1 LGRVISSD
9 IMIGFFE
16 VLQAANLLKDRVIR
30 TPLVYSP
37 TFSRLANAEV
47 YLKLEN
53 LQMGGSFKVRGAT
66 YRLQSHLKEVQPGVI
81 AASVGNHAQG
91 VALAACAAGVPA
103 TVIMPVWASISKQEA
118 TRAYGAE
125 VRLEGRSLVES
136 IEIGRRIAQETKR
149 IFIHPYDDEEV
160 IAGQGTIGLEI
171 LEDLPDTDLIIVPVG
186 GGGLIAGIALAAKA
200 IRPEAKVVGVQAAS
214 CPSAKKALE
223 LGRPVEVQAEERGS
237 IADAIMVTQVGEAPF
252 PLLQKLVD
260 DVVLVDEEQIASA
273 VLKLL
278 ERKRI
283 LAEGAGAAPLAAL
296 LGGSLQV
303 AEGCRVV
310 LVISGG
316 NVDSLLLERIIA
328 AGLFRE
334 GRLMHFSV
342 WLEDSPGS
350 MARLLG
356 LLADQE
362 ANVVH
367 IHHARNESGVA
378 INYTRVD
385 LELETRGFEHI
396 KEIERAM
403 EKAGYGYKRR

>member
-1 LGRVISSD
+1 MIEFSD
-9 IMIGFFE
+9 
-16 VLQAANLLKDRVIR
+16 VLQAANILKDRVIR

-37 TFSRLANAEV
+37 TFSRMAQAEV
-47 YLKLEN
+47 YLKLES

-66 YRLQSHLKEVQPGVI
+66 YKLQSNLKKIQPGVI

-103 TVIMPVWASISKQEA
+103 TIIMPLWASISKQEA

-125 VRLEGRSLVES
+125 VRLMGKSLVES
-136 IEIGRRIAQETKR
+136 IDIGRRMAQETNR

-160 IAGQGTIGLEI
+160 IAGQGTVGLEI

-200 IRPEAKVVGVQAAS
+200 IRPEARVVGVQAAS
-214 CPSAKKALE
+214 CPSARKALE
-223 LGRPVEVQAEERGS
+223 LGRPVEVDAEERGS

-260 DVVLVDEEQIASA
+260 EIVLVDEEQIASA

-283 LAEGAGAAPLAAL
+283 LAEGAAAAPLAAL
-296 LGGSLQV
+296 LSGSLQV
-303 AEGCRVV
+303 AEGSRVV
-310 LVISGG
+310 LVVSGG

-342 WLEDSPGS
+342 CLVDSPGS
-350 MARLLG
+350 LARLLG

-367 IHHARNESGVA
+367 IRHARNEGGVA

-403 EKAGYGYKRR
+403 ERARYGYKRR

>member
-1 LGRVISSD
+1 MIEFSD
-9 IMIGFFE
+9 

-47 YLKLEN
+47 YLKLES

-66 YRLQSHLKEVQPGVI
+66 YKLQSNLEKIHSGVI

-91 VALAACAAGVPA
+91 VALAASAAGVPA
-103 TVIMPVWASISKQEA
+103 TIIMPVWASISKQEA

-125 VRLEGRSLVES
+125 VRLMGKSLVES
-136 IEIGRRIAQETKR
+136 IDIGRRMARETNR

-160 IAGQGTIGLEI
+160 IAGQGTVGLEI
-171 LEDLPDTDLIIVPVG
+171 LEDLPDADLIIVPVG

-200 IRPEAKVVGVQAAS
+200 IRPEARVVGVQAAS
-214 CPSAKKALE
+214 CPSARKALE
-223 LGRPVEVQAEERGS
+223 LGRPAEVQAEERGS

-260 DVVLVDEEQIASA
+260 DIVLVDEDQIASA

-283 LAEGAGAAPLAAL
+283 LAEGAAAAPLAAL

-303 AEGCRVV
+303 AEGSRVV
-310 LVISGG
+310 LVVSGG
-316 NVDSLLLERIIA
+316 NVDSLLLERIIS
-328 AGLFRE
+328 AGLLKE
-334 GRLMHFSV
+334 GRMMRFSV
-342 WLEDSPGS
+342 CLKDAPGS
-350 MARLLG
+350 LAG
-356 LLADQE
+356 LLELLARHE

-403 EKAGYGYKRR
+403 EGAGYRFMRR

>member
-1 LGRVISSD
+1 
-9 IMIGFFE
+9 MIEFCD

-37 TFSRLANAEV
+37 TFSRLANAEI

-66 YRLQSHLKEVQPGVI
+66 YKLQSNLKKIQPGVI

-91 VALAACAAGVPA
+91 VALASCASGVPA
-103 TVIMPVWASISKQEA
+103 TIIMPVWASISKQEA

-125 VRLEGRSLVES
+125 VRLMGKSLVES
-136 IEIGRRIAQETKR
+136 IEIGRRMAQETNR
-149 IFIHPYDDEEV
+149 IFIHPFDDEEV
-160 IAGQGTIGLEI
+160 IAGQGTVGLEI
-171 LEDLPDTDLIIVPVG
+171 LEDLPDTDLITVPVG

-200 IRPEAKVVGVQAAS
+200 IRPEARVVGVQAAS
-214 CPSAKKALE
+214 CPSARKALE

-260 DVVLVDEEQIASA
+260 EIVLVEEEQIASA

-283 LAEGAGAAPLAAL
+283 LAEGAAAAPLAAL

-303 AEGCRVV
+303 AEGSRVV
-310 LVISGG
+310 LVVSGG

-328 AGLFRE
+328 AGLLKE
-334 GRLMHFSV
+334 GRMMRFSV
-342 WLEDSPGS
+342 CLKDAPGS
-350 MARLLG
+350 LAG
-356 LLADQE
+356 LLELLARHE

-367 IHHARNESGVA
+367 IRHARNEGGLA

-403 EKAGYGYKRR
+403 DGAGYRFMRR

>member
-1 LGRVISSD
+1 MIEFSD
-9 IMIGFFE
+9 

-37 TFSRLANAEV
+37 TFSRMAQAEV
-47 YLKLEN
+47 YLKLES

-66 YRLQSHLKEVQPGVI
+66 YKLQSNLKKIQPGVI

-91 VALAACAAGVPA
+91 VALAASAAGVPA
-103 TVIMPVWASISKQEA
+103 TIIMPLWASISKQEA

-125 VRLEGRSLVES
+125 VRLMGKSLVES
-136 IEIGRRIAQETKR
+136 IDIGRRMAQETNR

-160 IAGQGTIGLEI
+160 ISGQGTVGLEI

-200 IRPEAKVVGVQAAS
+200 IRPEARVVGVQAAS
-214 CPSAKKALE
+214 CPSARKALE
-223 LGRPVEVQAEERGS
+223 LGRPVEVDAEERGS

-260 DVVLVDEEQIASA
+260 EIVLVDEEQIASA

-283 LAEGAGAAPLAAL
+283 LAEGAAAAPLAAL
-296 LGGSLQV
+296 LAGSLQIPKDS
-303 AEGCRVV
+303 RVV

-316 NVDSLLLERIIA
+316 NVDSLLLERIIS
-328 AGLFRE
+328 AGLLKE
-334 GRLMHFSV
+334 GRMMRFSV
-342 WLEDSPGS
+342 CLKDAPGS
-350 MARLLG
+350 LAG
-356 LLADQE
+356 LLELLARHE

-367 IHHARNESGVA
+367 IHHARNEGGLA

-403 EKAGYGYKRR
+403 EGAGYRFMRR

>member
-1 LGRVISSD
+1 MCYYD
-9 IMIGFFE
+9 IMIEFSD

-37 TFSRLANAEV
+37 TFSRIAQAEV
-47 YLKLEN
+47 YLKLES

-66 YRLQSHLKEVQPGVI
+66 YKLQSNLKKIQPGVI

-91 VALAACAAGVPA
+91 VALAASAAGVPA
-103 TVIMPVWASISKQEA
+103 TIIMPVWASISKQEA

-125 VRLEGRSLVES
+125 VRLMGKSLVES
-136 IEIGRRIAQETKR
+136 IEIGRRMAQETNR
-149 IFIHPYDDEEV
+149 IFIHPFDDEEV
-160 IAGQGTIGLEI
+160 IAGQGTVGLEI

-200 IRPEAKVVGVQAAS
+200 IRPEARVVGVQAAS
-214 CPSAKKALE
+214 CPSARKALE
-223 LGRPVEVQAEERGS
+223 LGRPAEVQAEERGS

-252 PLLQKLVD
+252 PLLQNLVD
-260 DVVLVDEEQIASA
+260 DIVLVDEEQIASA

-283 LAEGAGAAPLAAL
+283 LAEGAAAAPLAAL
-296 LGGSLQV
+296 LGGSLDIPK
-303 AEGCRVV
+303 GSRVV
-310 LVISGG
+310 LVVSGG

-342 WLEDSPGS
+342 CLVDSPGS
-350 MARLLG
+350 LARLLG

-367 IHHARNESGVA
+367 IRHARNEGGVA

-403 EKAGYGYKRR
+403 DGAGYRFMRR

>member
-1 LGRVISSD
+1 
-9 IMIGFFE
+9 MIEFCD

-37 TFSRLANAEV
+37 TFSRLANAEI

-66 YRLQSHLKEVQPGVI
+66 YKLQSNLKKIQPGVI

-91 VALAACAAGVPA
+91 VALASCASGVPA
-103 TVIMPVWASISKQEA
+103 TIIMPVWASISKQEA

-125 VRLEGRSLVES
+125 VRLMGKSLVES
-136 IEIGRRIAQETKR
+136 IEIGRRMAQETNR
-149 IFIHPYDDEEV
+149 IFIHPFDDEEV
-160 IAGQGTIGLEI
+160 IAGQGTVGLEI

-200 IRPEAKVVGVQAAS
+200 IRPEARVVGVQAAS
-214 CPSAKKALE
+214 CPSARKALE

-260 DVVLVDEEQIASA
+260 EIVLVEEEQIASA

-283 LAEGAGAAPLAAL
+283 LAEGAAAAPLAAL

-303 AEGCRVV
+303 AEGSRVV
-310 LVISGG
+310 LVVSGG

-328 AGLFRE
+328 AGLLKE
-334 GRLMHFSV
+334 GRMMRFSV
-342 WLEDSPGS
+342 CLKDAPGS
-350 MARLLG
+350 LAG
-356 LLADQE
+356 LLELLARHE

-367 IHHARNESGVA
+367 IHHARNEGGLA

-403 EKAGYGYKRR
+403 DGAGYRFMRR